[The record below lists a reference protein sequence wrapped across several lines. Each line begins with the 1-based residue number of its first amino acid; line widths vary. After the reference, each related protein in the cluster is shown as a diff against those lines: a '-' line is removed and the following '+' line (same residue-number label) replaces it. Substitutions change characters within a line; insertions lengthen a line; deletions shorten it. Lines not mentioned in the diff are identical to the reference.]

1 VTKISQRGS
10 DPARSAQ
17 SAQCKHGP
25 TRYVSLFAHNRHGR
39 TRYPVSRLSR
49 FARNRHGRTRYPV
62 SRLSRYPV
70 SRLSRFDGRA
80 RNVAIIW
87 AATMAHDF

>member
-1 VTKISQRGS
+1 MTKISQRGS

-62 SRLSRYPV
+62 SRLSR
-70 SRLSRFDGRA
+70 FDGRA